1 MPSPMMTGVAALGDG
16 LAERHER
23 EHAAFALVV
32 GAQQDEHV
40 FQRDDEQ
47 QRPDDQR
54 QHAEHGLAAGKARRL
69 RGVHGFPERV
79 QRARADVAVD
89 DADRADDERRKFL
102 VGDAVRRTLVG
113 ALRHRLR
120 LCHVGTS
127 H

>member
-1 MPSPMMTGVAALGDG
+1 MPPSPLLSARSRISTYFSVTMSSSAQVISDSTPNTASRPAKLVA
-16 LAERHER
+16 
-23 EHAAFALVV
+23 
-32 GAQQDEHV
+32 
-40 FQRDDEQ
+40 
-47 QRPDDQR
+47 
-54 QHAEHGLAAGKARRL
+54 LAAM
-69 RGVHGFPERV
+69 HGFAERV

-89 DADRADDERRKFL
+89 DADRADDERRKLL